1 MSKWIAFCFDSP
13 NNILANLRCL
23 FSPFTAWFSGSVT
36 VLQALPF
43 ALSHG
48 SQNQSNIE
56 FRKKEIKETRAV
68 GSR

>member
-1 MSKWIAFCFDSP
+1 VCAAFFLLISKWIAFCFDSP
-13 NNILANLRCL
+13 NNILANLGRL

-48 SQNQSNIE
+48 SENQSTLSSGRTI
-56 FRKKEIKETRAV
+56 
-68 GSR
+68 